1 MKLKSDIYIYIL
13 KLLTELLLPVPV
25 NVLL

>member
-1 MKLKSDIYIYIL
+1 VLITKLSTK
-13 KLLTELLLPVPV
+13 LLLPVPV